1 MFFPSI
7 YEGFGTPLL
16 EAMSCG
22 IPVVCSNNSSLPE
35 VVGDAA
41 LMSNCDDIDKFTK
54 NIIEILNNKE
64 LYLSLANKSLTR
76 AKIFKS
82 SVESINLFHN
92 NIIKIY
98 KEELKKIEL

>member
-1 MFFPSI
+1 MIYYFFPSI

-64 LYLSLANKSLTR
+64 LYLSMSNKSLT
-76 AKIFKS
+76 KQKFFNQKNFI
-82 SVESINLFHN
+82 IN
-92 NIIKIY
+92 IKIY
-98 KEELKKIEL
+98 KEELKKNRTLIF